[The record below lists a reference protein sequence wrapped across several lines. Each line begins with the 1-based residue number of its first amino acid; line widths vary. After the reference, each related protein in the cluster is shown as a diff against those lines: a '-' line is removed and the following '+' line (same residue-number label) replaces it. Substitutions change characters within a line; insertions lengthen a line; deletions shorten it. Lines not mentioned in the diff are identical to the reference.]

1 MSFIF
6 LFVFFYIEHINSF
19 TVAFVFIQVLTI
31 SAYIYFQIFNAN
43 TMETVSK
50 RNIFLIRTILLITIT
65 GKIYVITIQINN
77 NILVKYDKLID

>member
-1 MSFIF
+1 MPFL
-6 LFVFFYIEHINSF
+6 LFVFFYMEHINSL
-19 TVAFVFIQVLTI
+19 TVAFVFIQMLTI

>member
-1 MSFIF
+1 M
-6 LFVFFYIEHINSF
+6 EHINSL
-19 TVAFVFIQVLTI
+19 TVAFVFIQMLTI
-31 SAYIYFQIFNAN
+31 SAYLYFQIFNAN